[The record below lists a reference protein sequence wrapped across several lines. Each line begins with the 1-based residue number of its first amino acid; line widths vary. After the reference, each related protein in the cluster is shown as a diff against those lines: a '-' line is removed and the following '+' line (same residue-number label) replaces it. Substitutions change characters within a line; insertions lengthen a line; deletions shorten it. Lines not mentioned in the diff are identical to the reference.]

1 MRTFNSVTIALAPVG
16 IALLMILGGC
26 ASQPGRD
33 PAQVGLDAP
42 GDAQASQAHIVGHMG
57 INGCPAGFHPVD
69 IQISTGSDAFVTIQ
83 NGRAQSSSAA
93 TGSRRQKCVPD

>member
-1 MRTFNSVTIALAPVG
+1 MRSFNPATIALAPIG
-16 IALLMILGGC
+16 LALFMALSGC
-26 ASQPGRD
+26 AGQPGRD

-42 GDAQASQAHIVGHMG
+42 GDAQASQAHIQGHMG
-57 INGCPAGFHPVD
+57 INGCPAGFHPVN